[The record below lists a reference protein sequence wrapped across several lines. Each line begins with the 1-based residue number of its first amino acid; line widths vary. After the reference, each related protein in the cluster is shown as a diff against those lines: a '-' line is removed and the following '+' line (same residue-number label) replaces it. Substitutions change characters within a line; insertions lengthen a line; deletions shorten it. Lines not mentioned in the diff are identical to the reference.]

1 MPGSRLRIYRA
12 GSAKITRRA
21 GAGRAARSQ
30 TRIVIDASTSDPA
43 AVSLAIR
50 EWIVPVLVREFLAER
65 AAKAALLTTM
75 NMQKLDTEPL
85 GKEQR
90 ANPATSQ

>member
-1 MPGSRLRIYRA
+1 
-12 GSAKITRRA
+12 
-21 GAGRAARSQ
+21 
-30 TRIVIDASTSDPA
+30 
-43 AVSLAIR
+43 VSLAIR